1 MVAIGQIFYIMGAF
15 INILYKGNEM
25 LRKIIAFC
33 MVAMVNSVV
42 VAKDKKG
49 DDCDK
54 ETKLKGKIMTTKDS
68 KLVTT
73 ETGLQYEVLQ
83 EGAGAIPTKG
93 QVVLAHYTGTLENG
107 TKFDSSRDR
116 GEPLEFPVGVGM
128 VIAGWDEALMT
139 MKKGERRKLI
149 IPPKLGY
156 GDREIPGVIPANSTL
171 IFDVELVDI
180 K

>member
-1 MVAIGQIFYIMGAF
+1 MVA
-15 INILYKGNEM
+15 L
-25 LRKIIAFC
+25 
-33 MVAMVNSVV
+33 VSSVV
-42 VAKDKKG
+42 MAKNKKSN
-49 DDCDK
+49 DCDK
-54 ETKLKGKIMTTKDS
+54 ELKLKGKSMMTKDS

-83 EGAGAIPTKG
+83 EGQGDTPKKG
-93 QVVLAHYTGTLENG
+93 QVILAHYTGTLANG

-116 GEPLEFPVGVGM
+116 GEPLEFPVGIGM
-128 VIAGWDEALMT
+128 VIAGWDEALMS

-149 IPPKLGY
+149 IPANLGY

-171 IFDVELVDI
+171 IFDVELIDM